1 MEQWSDGIHLLGVY
15 GELRAGC
22 WLLVNGNRA
31 AILELPPY
39 SAGQYSPTIA
49 AQIAAE
55 QRNLDID
62 YLLCS
67 HAHADHIAQD
77 TLKEFNRAF
86 PSAQVYLQA
95 GFQEHVTTAK
105 HVHHFDDFL
114 KLSLGGEPLYL
125 VHAPKHSWTDTIIIF
140 KGVAITGD
148 WELNT
153 IRSVHDGNPEMSV
166 PLDAKLASIAKMTRF
181 PTEQG
186 YLVHKVFSVHA
197 NDRRDDI
204 DFVELM
210 EDTKEDR
217 LFW

>member
-1 MEQWSDGIHLLGVY
+1 MKQWSDGIHLLGVY
-15 GELRAGC
+15 GEQRAGC
-22 WLLVNGNRA
+22 WLLNNGNRA
-31 AILELPPY
+31 AILEFPPY
-39 SAGQYSPTIA
+39 NAGQFSPTIP
-49 AQIAAE
+49 AQLAAE
-55 QRNLDID
+55 QWNLDIE

-67 HAHADHIAQD
+67 HAHPAHAAHE
-77 TLKEFNRAF
+77 TLKEFHRAF
-86 PSAQVYLQA
+86 QAAKVCVQA
-95 GFQEHVTTAK
+95 GFQNCVPAAK

-125 VHAPKHSWTDTIIIF
+125 VHAPKHSWTDTIVIF

-153 IRSVHDGNPEMSV
+153 IRSVHDDSPEMSV
-166 PLDAKLASIAKMTRF
+166 PLDIKLASIEKMMRF
-181 PTEQG
+181 PTEQD

-197 NDRRDDI
+197 NDRRDDV

>member
-1 MEQWSDGIHLLGVY
+1 MEYWSDGVNLLGVY
-15 GELRAGC
+15 GESRTGC
-22 WLLVNGNRA
+22 WILYNDGRA

-39 SAGQYSPTIA
+39 NPGQWSPTIA

-55 QRNLDID
+55 QRNLTIE

-67 HAHADHIAQD
+67 HAHTDHIAEE

-86 PSAQVYLQA
+86 PGAQVWLQNE
-95 GFQEHVTTAK
+95 FQEHMPAAK
-105 HVHHFDDFL
+105 HVHYFDDFL

-125 VHAPKHSWTDTIIIF
+125 VHAPKHSWTDTIVIF

-153 IRSVHDGNPEMSV
+153 IRSVHDGNHDMRV
-166 PLDAKLASIAKMTRF
+166 PLEVKLESIEKMKRF
-181 PTEQG
+181 PVEQK

-197 NDRRDDI
+197 NDRRDEV
-204 DFVELM
+204 DFEELM

-217 LFW
+217 VFW